1 MTSWVTLLLRHFI
14 RVRDNAWNPR
24 VFVETGGRGKRLK
37 PTGGENLYRQ
47 IHAASTRRA
56 KSTRLAWK
64 SRQIGGPV
72 LLISNPTICNVN
84 KYLHCQIILMVNRNF
99 VISCFCPVSI
109 YPPSGCSIMLSLGK
123 QNFRTC
129 LFGTSGSNTLFT
141 IPHFLH
147 VNTKYIGSACKYQ
160 KYR

>member
-1 MTSWVTLLLRHFI
+1 MLLKNVIKKEFNEGFFECVIMTSWVTLLLRHFI

-64 SRQIGGPV
+64 SRQIGGLV
-72 LLISNPTICNVN
+72 LLMQS
-84 KYLHCQIILMVNRNF
+84 
-99 VISCFCPVSI
+99 
-109 YPPSGCSIMLSLGK
+109 
-123 QNFRTC
+123 
-129 LFGTSGSNTLFT
+129 TSPGESASLFT
-141 IPHFLH
+141 
-147 VNTKYIGSACKYQ
+147 NK
-160 KYR
+160 